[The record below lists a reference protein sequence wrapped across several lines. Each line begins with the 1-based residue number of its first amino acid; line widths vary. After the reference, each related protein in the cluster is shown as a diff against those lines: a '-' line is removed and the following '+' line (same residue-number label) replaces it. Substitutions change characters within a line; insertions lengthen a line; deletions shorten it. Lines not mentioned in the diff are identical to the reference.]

1 MSIPSNKLSYFYS
14 SQCKANGKGC
24 YSITCQKYSQNIS
37 ASVREAFETVKS
49 LIKEGS
55 KYGYQL
61 TSNLCISD
69 KPEVAVEALKNLV
82 KNLMRTKDEV
92 IFFITKKHTKKSKIS
107 ILFFFWKID
116 FWCFYRNFWIWCRNF
131 KKFNS
136 FHFFRLSKTFLLEF
150 PLFPLPAMLVM
161 DRKYP

>member
-1 MSIPSNKLSYFYS
+1 MFFSGEASRALGKGLLEEPCHHRPESLACYS

-61 TSNLCISD
+61 TSNLSISD

-92 IFFITKKHTKKSKIS
+92 FFSFIKRYTKKSKIS
-107 ILFFFWKID
+107 ILFFEKL
-116 FWCFYRNFWIWCRNF
+116 
-131 KKFNS
+131 
-136 FHFFRLSKTFLLEF
+136 FFDVFI
-150 PLFPLPAMLVM
+150 
-161 DRKYP
+161 

>member
-1 MSIPSNKLSYFYS
+1 MKCRKIIKFSLFFSGEASRALGKGLLEEPYHHRPESLACYS

-55 KYGYQL
+55 KHGYQL

-92 IFFITKKHTKKSKIS
+92 FFSFIKRYIKISKIS
-107 ILFFFWKID
+107 ILFFLKRW
-116 FWCFYRNFWIWCRNF
+116 
-131 KKFNS
+131 
-136 FHFFRLSKTFLLEF
+136 FLMFL
-150 PLFPLPAMLVM
+150 
-161 DRKYP
+161 

>member
-1 MSIPSNKLSYFYS
+1 MQFSSLFSGEASRALGKGLLEEPTHHRPESLACYS
-14 SQCKANGKGC
+14 SQCKANGRGC

-92 IFFITKKHTKKSKIS
+92 FFFIYKKIE
-107 ILFFFWKID
+107 
-116 FWCFYRNFWIWCRNF
+116 NFNTI
-131 KKFNS
+131 
-136 FHFFRLSKTFLLEF
+136 FLLIN
-150 PLFPLPAMLVM
+150 
-161 DRKYP
+161 

>member
-1 MSIPSNKLSYFYS
+1 MQFSSLFSGEASRALGKGLLEEPLHHRPESLACYS
-14 SQCKANGKGC
+14 SQCKANGRGC

-92 IFFITKKHTKKSKIS
+92 IFLPTKKHQKIENYILFCFEFIFDVSIENFEFDVKIS
-107 ILFFFWKID
+107 
-116 FWCFYRNFWIWCRNF
+116 
-131 KKFNS
+131 
-136 FHFFRLSKTFLLEF
+136 
-150 PLFPLPAMLVM
+150 
-161 DRKYP
+161 

>member
-1 MSIPSNKLSYFYS
+1 M
-14 SQCKANGKGC
+14 G
-24 YSITCQKYSQNIS
+24 ITCQKYSQNIS

-61 TSNLCISD
+61 TSNLSISD

-92 IFFITKKHTKKSKIS
+92 EQDLSIGISAVSASGDASDGPEVPLANGEKSKKEKKKTPKKKRAFPQKKKKKKKKKS
-107 ILFFFWKID
+107 
-116 FWCFYRNFWIWCRNF
+116 
-131 KKFNS
+131 
-136 FHFFRLSKTFLLEF
+136 
-150 PLFPLPAMLVM
+150 
-161 DRKYP
+161 

>member
-1 MSIPSNKLSYFYS
+1 MFSGEASRALGKGLLEEPYHHRPESLACYS

-61 TSNLCISD
+61 TSNLSISD
-69 KPEVAVEALKNLV
+69 KPEVAVEALKTLV

-92 IFFITKKHTKKSKIS
+92 IFLLQKHNQKIENL
-107 ILFFFWKID
+107 IQFFF
-116 FWCFYRNFWIWCRNF
+116 
-131 KKFNS
+131 
-136 FHFFRLSKTFLLEF
+136 SKN
-150 PLFPLPAMLVM
+150 
-161 DRKYP
+161 